1 MPPSP
6 CVVGLDLGTSSVK
19 VAAFTSDGQRLA
31 LAAQPLTQR
40 HDEPGA
46 AEQDPGLVLAAAARA
61 LTQVGQQV
69 ATAGFTVARVGI
81 SAAMHSVIPLAADG
95 QPLAPAMLWMDTRAR
110 NVAER
115 LRASPAGQALYART
129 GTPIHAMSP
138 LCKLLW
144 LREARPDRFS
154 AAVRFASLK
163 EWLWQRWWGAWE
175 VDASLASATGLYSH
189 DSGTWDPEALRL
201 ASIGAAQLST
211 LVPTTYTRQGMK
223 VPELLAAGYSVET
236 RWTIGAS
243 DGVLANLAENAL
255 DGRRLAI
262 TLGTSL
268 AVRVG
273 STRPVVEPRTQLFS
287 YVLGEGRFVVG
298 GASNNGGALLDWLY
312 RSVLGGPGAAAANA
326 LPPAF
331 EALVAEARSITS
343 DGIIC
348 LPYVA
353 GERAPLWDAGARG
366 ALVGLGVAHHA
377 PQIMRAAVEGILYNA
392 RWIAEPLLARQPAP
406 QAIVASGR
414 LLEEPWIRQLAA
426 DIFELPVQLLGD
438 TDASLLGAVKL
449 ARIAA
454 GEWTWDHNP
463 YPTTNGAAEVSTPRD
478 AGRYRGA
485 YAEFRR
491 LAGVLAGYT

>member
-1 MPPSP
+1 MSPMP

-19 VAAFTSDGQRLA
+19 AAAFDADGRRMA

-46 AEQDPGLVLAAAARA
+46 AEQDPSLVLAAAMRA
-61 LTQVGQQV
+61 MTQIGHEV
-69 ATAGFTVARVGI
+69 ASAGYTVARVGI
-81 SAAMHSVIPLAADG
+81 SAAMHSLIPIGANG

-110 NVAER
+110 SVAER
-115 LRASPAGQALYART
+115 LRATPTGLALYART

-144 LREARPDRFS
+144 LREARPDRFT
-154 AAVRFASLK
+154 AATRFASLK
-163 EWLWQRWWGAWE
+163 EWLWHCWWGAWE
-175 VDASLASATGLYSH
+175 IDASLASATGLFDHS
-189 DSGTWDPEALRL
+189 SGTWDREALGL
-201 ASIGAAQLST
+201 AGIEQAQLST
-211 LVPTTYTRQGMK
+211 LVPTTHSRQGMSA
-223 VPELLAAGYSVET
+223 PELLAAGYNPET

-243 DGVLANLAENAL
+243 DGALANLAENAL
-255 DGRRLAI
+255 DGQQLAI

-273 STRPVVEPRTQLFS
+273 SAQPVVEPRTQLFS
-287 YVLGEGRFVVG
+287 YVLAEGRYVVG
-298 GASNNGGALLDWLY
+298 GASNNGGALLEWLY
-312 RSVLGGPGAAAANA
+312 RSALGGPGAAAADA

-331 EALVAEARSITS
+331 DALLAEAGSAAS
-343 DGIIC
+343 DGVIC

-353 GERAPLWDAGARG
+353 GERAPLWDAGAR
-366 ALVGLGVAHHA
+366 AAIVGLSVTHRA
-377 PQIMRAAVEGILYNA
+377 PQILRAAVEGILCNA

-406 QAIVASGR
+406 TSIVASGR
-414 LLEEPWIRQLAA
+414 LLNEGWIRQLAA
-426 DIFELPVQLLGD
+426 DIFALPVRSRGD

-454 GEWTWDHNP
+454 GEWSWDHDP
-463 YPTTNGAAEVSTPRD
+463 YAATNGAAEDTTPRD
-478 AGRYRGA
+478 AARYQAA

-491 LAGVLAGYT
+491 LAGRLLGHT

>member
-1 MPPSP
+1 
-6 CVVGLDLGTSSVK
+6 
-19 VAAFTSDGQRLA
+19 
-31 LAAQPLTQR
+31 
-40 HDEPGA
+40 
-46 AEQDPGLVLAAAARA
+46 
-61 LTQVGQQV
+61 
-69 ATAGFTVARVGI
+69 
-81 SAAMHSVIPLAADG
+81 
-95 QPLAPAMLWMDTRAR
+95 MLWMDTRAR
-110 NVAER
+110 SVAER
-115 LRASPAGQALYART
+115 LRSSPTGQALYART

-138 LCKLLW
+138 LCKLIW
-144 LREARPDRFS
+144 LREARPNRF
-154 AAVRFASLK
+154 AAAARFASLK

-175 VDASLASATGLYSH
+175 VDTSLASATGLYSH
-189 DSGTWDPEALRL
+189 DRGTWDPEALRL
-201 ASIGAAQLST
+201 TGIGAAQLSM
-211 LVPTTYTRQGMK
+211 LVPTTHTRQGITA
-223 VPELLAAGYSVET
+223 PELLAAGYSAET

-255 DGRRLAI
+255 DGRQLAM

-273 STRPVVEPRTQLFS
+273 SALPVVEPDTQLFS
-287 YVLGEGRFVVG
+287 YVLAEGRYVVG

-312 RSVLGGPGAAAANA
+312 RSVLGGPGAAATA

-331 EALVAEARSITS
+331 DDLLAEAGSSTS
-343 DGIIC
+343 DGMIC

-366 ALVGLGVAHHA
+366 ALVGLSVTHRA
-377 PQIMRAAVEGILYNA
+377 PQIMRAAVEGILFNA

-406 QAIVASGR
+406 QAIVVSGR
-414 LLEEPWIRQLAA
+414 LLEDPWLRQLAA
-426 DIFELPVQLLGD
+426 DIFALPVRLLGD

-449 ARIAA
+449 AHIAA

-463 YPTTNGAAEVSTPRD
+463 YPTADGAAEVSTPHD

-491 LAGVLAGYT
+491 LAGVLMGHT